1 MKDISRDLSRR
12 LLSDRKLTQ
21 LVVVAVLVFG
31 TFAVLVPDL
40 FLTQRNFTS
49 IMFQM
54 PEIALLSL
62 GVMLAM
68 LTAGIDLSVVSM
80 SNLAALSTTYLLV
93 TQVTEGGGNVW
104 MWIGI
109 SIAIGMLVGLLAGLA
124 NGLIIAGIGV
134 TPILATLATL
144 TLYNGIAV
152 GTRRGQ
158 SITGLPQEFIS
169 LGNGSLGGIP
179 IPMIVLIA
187 AAILVAFFINK
198 TGLGMQTVLVGAN
211 QEAAKYSAIGVKKVI
226 LATYTV
232 SGGLSALAGL
242 IIASRSAS
250 ANPDYGASYV
260 LLAIVIVVLGGVNP
274 YGGFGTVT
282 GVILAT
288 LVLQMVS
295 SGFNALRFSQFFYQL
310 AQGFILVAV
319 MVLNTYMD
327 KRRLRGKKDPSPPKG
342 FPETAEITTVEAEE
356 ARARKDQESS

>member
-1 MKDISRDLSRR
+1 MKDISRDLTRR

-21 LVVVAVLVFG
+21 LIVVALVVFLS
-31 TFAVLVPDL
+31 FSILVPDL
-40 FLTQRNFTS
+40 FLTPRNFIS
-49 IMFQM
+49 MAFQI
-54 PEIALLSL
+54 PEIALLAL

-80 SNLAALSTTYLLV
+80 SNLAALSTAYLLV
-93 TQVTEGGGNVW
+93 TQVTEGGGNVYVW
-104 MWIGI
+104 IVLAIVIGI
-109 SIAIGMLVGLLAGLA
+109 VVGLISGLA
-124 NGLIIAGIGV
+124 NGAIIAGIGV

-152 GTRRGQ
+152 GIRNGQ
-158 SITGLPQEFIS
+158 SIIGLPPEFTAI
-169 LGNGSLGGIP
+169 GNGSFLGIP
-179 IPMIVLIA
+179 IPMIIL
-187 AAILVAFFINK
+187 LVAGIGVALYINK
-198 TGLGMQTVLVGAN
+198 TGLGMQSVLVGAN
-211 QEAAKYSAIGVKKVI
+211 QEAATYSAIGVKKV
-226 LATYTV
+226 LLMTYTL

-288 LVLQMVS
+288 AVLQMVA

-310 AQGFILVAV
+310 AQGFVLIAV
-319 MVLNTYMD
+319 MILNTYVD
-327 KRRLRGKKDPSPPKG
+327 KRRLKAKKDKAP
-342 FPETAEITTVEAEE
+342 
-356 ARARKDQESS
+356 QES

>member
-1 MKDISRDLSRR
+1 MKDISQNLVKS

-21 LVVVAVLVFG
+21 LIIVAVIVFA
-31 TFAVLVPDL
+31 TFSILVPEL
-40 FLTQRNFTS
+40 FLTPRNFVS
-49 IMFQM
+49 MAFQI
-54 PEIALLSL
+54 PEIALLAL

-80 SNLAALSTTYLLV
+80 SNLAALSTAYLLV
-93 TQVTEGGGNVW
+93 TQVSEGDGNVYV
-104 MWIGI
+104 WIVITIAVGI
-109 SIAIGMLVGLLAGLA
+109 FVGLVAGLA

-152 GTRRGQ
+152 GVRNGQ
-158 SITGLPQEFIS
+158 SIIGLPEEFVAIGNSS
-169 LGNGSLGGIP
+169 LWGIP
-179 IPMIVLIA
+179 MPMVIL
-187 AAILVAFFINK
+187 LVAGVGVAIFINK
-198 TGLGMQTVLVGAN
+198 TGLGMQSILVGAN
-211 QEAAKYSAIGVKKVI
+211 QDAAKYSGINVKKV
-226 LATYTV
+226 LLMTYTL

-250 ANPDYGASYV
+250 ANPDYGSSYV

-288 LVLQMVS
+288 AVLQMVA

-310 AQGFILVAV
+310 AQGFVLVAV
-319 MVLNTYMD
+319 MVLNVYVD
-327 KRRLRGKKDPSPPKG
+327 KRRM
-342 FPETAEITTVEAEE
+342 
-356 ARARKDQESS
+356 ARKKLKAPKES

>member
-1 MKDISRDLSRR
+1 MKDISRDLTRR

-21 LVVVAVLVFG
+21 LIVVALVVFLG
-31 TFAVLVPDL
+31 FSILVPDL
-40 FLTQRNFTS
+40 FLTPRNFIS
-49 IMFQM
+49 MAFQI
-54 PEIALLSL
+54 PEIALLAL

-80 SNLAALSTTYLLV
+80 SNLAALSTAYILV
-93 TQVTEGGGNVW
+93 TQVTEGGGNVYVW
-104 MWIGI
+104 IVLSIVIGI
-109 SIAIGMLVGLLAGLA
+109 VVGLISGLA
-124 NGLIIAGIGV
+124 NGAIIAGIGV

-152 GTRRGQ
+152 GIRNGQ
-158 SITGLPQEFIS
+158 SIIGLPPEFTAI
-169 LGNGSLGGIP
+169 GNGSFLGIP
-179 IPMIVLIA
+179 IPMIIL
-187 AAILVAFFINK
+187 LVAGVGVALYINK
-198 TGLGMQTVLVGAN
+198 TGLGMQSVLVGAN
-211 QEAAKYSAIGVKKVI
+211 QEAATYSAIGVKKV
-226 LATYTV
+226 LLMTYTL

-288 LVLQMVS
+288 AVLQMVA

-310 AQGFILVAV
+310 AQGFVLIAV
-319 MVLNTYMD
+319 MILNTYVD
-327 KRRLRGKKDPSPPKG
+327 KRRLKAKKEKAPQGS
-342 FPETAEITTVEAEE
+342 
-356 ARARKDQESS
+356 

>member
-1 MKDISRDLSRR
+1 MKDISQNLVKS

-21 LVVVAVLVFG
+21 LIIVAVIVFA
-31 TFAVLVPDL
+31 TFSILVPEL
-40 FLTQRNFTS
+40 FLTPRNFVS
-49 IMFQM
+49 MAFQI
-54 PEIALLSL
+54 PEIALLAL

-80 SNLAALSTTYLLV
+80 SNLAALSTAYLLV
-93 TQVTEGGGNVW
+93 TQVSEGGGNVYV
-104 MWIGI
+104 WIVITIAVGI
-109 SIAIGMLVGLLAGLA
+109 FVGLVAGLA

-152 GTRRGQ
+152 GVRNGQ
-158 SITGLPQEFIS
+158 SIIGLPEEFVAIGNSS
-169 LGNGSLGGIP
+169 LWGIP
-179 IPMIVLIA
+179 MPMVIL
-187 AAILVAFFINK
+187 LVAGVGVAIFINK
-198 TGLGMQTVLVGAN
+198 TGLGMQSILVGAN
-211 QEAAKYSAIGVKKVI
+211 QEAARYSGINVNKV
-226 LATYTV
+226 LLMTYTL

-250 ANPDYGASYV
+250 ANPDYGSSYV

-288 LVLQMVS
+288 AVLQMVA

-310 AQGFILVAV
+310 AQGFVLVAV
-319 MVLNTYMD
+319 MVLNVYVD
-327 KRRLRGKKDPSPPKG
+327 KRRM
-342 FPETAEITTVEAEE
+342 
-356 ARARKDQESS
+356 ARKIAKAPKES

>member
-1 MKDISRDLSRR
+1 MKDISRDLTRR

-21 LVVVAVLVFG
+21 LVVVALVVFLS
-31 TFAVLVPDL
+31 FSILVPDL
-40 FLTQRNFTS
+40 FLTPRNFIS
-49 IMFQM
+49 MAFQI
-54 PEIALLSL
+54 PEIALLAL

-80 SNLAALSTTYLLV
+80 SNLAALSTAYLLV
-93 TQVTEGGGNVW
+93 TQVTEGGGNVYVW
-104 MWIGI
+104 IVLSIVIGI
-109 SIAIGMLVGLLAGLA
+109 VVGLISGLA
-124 NGLIIAGIGV
+124 NGAIIAGIGV

-152 GTRRGQ
+152 GIRNGQ
-158 SITGLPQEFIS
+158 SIIGLPPEFTAI
-169 LGNGSLGGIP
+169 GNGSFLGIP
-179 IPMIVLIA
+179 IPMIIL
-187 AAILVAFFINK
+187 LVAGIGVALYINK
-198 TGLGMQTVLVGAN
+198 TGLGMQSVLVGAN
-211 QEAAKYSAIGVKKVI
+211 QEAATYSAIGVKKV
-226 LATYTV
+226 LLMTYTL

-288 LVLQMVS
+288 AVLQMVA

-310 AQGFILVAV
+310 AQGFVLIAV
-319 MVLNTYMD
+319 MILNTYVD
-327 KRRLRGKKDPSPPKG
+327 KRRLKAKKNKAP
-342 FPETAEITTVEAEE
+342 
-356 ARARKDQESS
+356 QES

>member
-1 MKDISRDLSRR
+1 VKDISRDLTRR

-21 LVVVAVLVFG
+21 LIVVALVVFLG
-31 TFAVLVPDL
+31 FSILVPDL
-40 FLTQRNFTS
+40 FLTPRNFIS
-49 IMFQM
+49 MAFQI
-54 PEIALLSL
+54 PEIALLAL

-80 SNLAALSTTYLLV
+80 SNLAALSTAYLLV
-93 TQVTEGGGNVW
+93 TQVTEGGGNVYVW
-104 MWIGI
+104 IVIAIVIGI
-109 SIAIGMLVGLLAGLA
+109 VVGLISGLA
-124 NGLIIAGIGV
+124 NGAIIAGIGV

-152 GTRRGQ
+152 GIRNGQ
-158 SITGLPQEFIS
+158 SIIGLPPEFTAI
-169 LGNGSLGGIP
+169 GNGSFLGIP
-179 IPMIVLIA
+179 IPMIIL
-187 AAILVAFFINK
+187 LVAGVGVALYINK
-198 TGLGMQTVLVGAN
+198 TGLGMQSVLVGAN
-211 QEAAKYSAIGVKKVI
+211 QEAATYSAIGVKKV
-226 LATYTV
+226 LLMTYTL

-288 LVLQMVS
+288 AVLQMVA

-310 AQGFILVAV
+310 AQGFVLIAV
-319 MVLNTYMD
+319 MILNTYVD
-327 KRRLRGKKDPSPPKG
+327 KRRLKAKKEKAPQGS
-342 FPETAEITTVEAEE
+342 
-356 ARARKDQESS
+356 

>member
-1 MKDISRDLSRR
+1 VKDISRDLTRR

-21 LVVVAVLVFG
+21 LIVVALVVFLG
-31 TFAVLVPDL
+31 FSILVPDL
-40 FLTQRNFTS
+40 FLTPRNFIS
-49 IMFQM
+49 MAFQI
-54 PEIALLSL
+54 PEIALLAL

-80 SNLAALSTTYLLV
+80 SNLAALSTAYLLV
-93 TQVTEGGGNVW
+93 TQVTEGGGNVYV
-104 MWIGI
+104 WIVI
-109 SIAIGMLVGLLAGLA
+109 AIAIGILVGLISGLA
-124 NGLIIAGIGV
+124 NGAIIAGIGV

-152 GTRRGQ
+152 GIRNGQ
-158 SITGLPQEFIS
+158 SIIGLPPEFTAI
-169 LGNGSLGGIP
+169 GNGSFLGIP
-179 IPMIVLIA
+179 IPMIIL
-187 AAILVAFFINK
+187 LVAGVGVALYINK
-198 TGLGMQTVLVGAN
+198 TGLGMQSVLVGAN
-211 QEAAKYSAIGVKKVI
+211 QEAATYSAIGVRKV
-226 LATYTV
+226 LLMTYTL

-288 LVLQMVS
+288 AVLQMVA

-310 AQGFILVAV
+310 AQGFVLIAV
-319 MVLNTYMD
+319 MILNTYVD
-327 KRRLRGKKDPSPPKG
+327 KRRLKAKKDKAP
-342 FPETAEITTVEAEE
+342 
-356 ARARKDQESS
+356 QES